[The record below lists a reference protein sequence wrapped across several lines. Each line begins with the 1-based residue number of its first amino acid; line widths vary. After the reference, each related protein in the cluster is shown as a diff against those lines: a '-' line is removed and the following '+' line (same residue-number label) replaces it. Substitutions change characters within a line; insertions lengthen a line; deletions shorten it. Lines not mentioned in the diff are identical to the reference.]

1 MEGLI
6 PFLYKAIVHYRNG
19 YNEADTQPSW
29 RCDESP
35 SASASYVRLAGDE
48 QDSASSSSS
57 SSSSNGSVRI
67 SASGIQS
74 PLRRLVPRRVA
85 A

>member
-19 YNEADTQPSW
+19 YNQADSQPSW

-48 QDSASSSSS
+48 QDSASSSSF
-57 SSSSNGSVRI
+57 SNGSVRI